1 MKYLTR
7 LAPLALA
14 ALVFASC
21 QRDKTV
27 DTDTSPAKGAVVIC
41 LSQDATAQTKAEGHL
56 EADELPSL
64 DDFEVE
70 IYNSSAI
77 RLYRKPYSEAKSET
91 ILLNSGEY
99 RLVAH
104 HGDTLGAGFGKA
116 YFLADQNFTV
126 HGYIE
131 NDKEPDHVSATA
143 KLSNV
148 KLAVK
153 YGPVLEDSYSNYYA
167 VVRHSRYSSK
177 QVKFAKN
184 ETRPGFIPAGELYLE
199 VYADRGADAGGM
211 GYYKTDPVQYEAG
224 DFVTFNIEAGERFG
238 DLVVNILVDREVEE
252 FEESITIPS
261 SALPST
267 TPEFTFSDTE
277 GNDFDY
283 SIVVGPGAP
292 VNDAI
297 LNFRAN
303 GGLKSVSLTTES
315 EYLTGTAG
323 LPAQVDNVIGAG
335 NSVSNKF
342 ATAGI
347 TWVALT
353 DATYGLLDFSDALRA
368 LSLYSTL
375 ANPQVA
381 KFTVTVSDKY
391 DKTATAT
398 VTVTGTPV
406 NATISVEDYNIWGWK
421 MVSPVATLTNVDN
434 LSADANIKL
443 QYSADG
449 TSWITVGHTAVNG
462 KKITFADLASL
473 TAGTAYKLR
482 TIFNDDENNVSD
494 LTTLSTEA
502 PAQVGNSGFE
512 EYTAQT
518 FTTDV
523 VLSWNDWNITW
534 WQLYGS
540 DRWWAVNSPVTLNS
554 SCATAYQD
562 YKSFPTVSVISDGAY
577 SGKSIAVATIAIGD
591 ATSEV
596 AYGDYHYGAIFIGTA
611 NDKNEG
617 DWAKSSEGHAFTSRP
632 SAIEFMHKFNSN
644 GKPYYVTVSI
654 LDASG
659 NVIGSAEKNDVS
671 SSVNSWTKVS
681 IPINYSVTNKKAAK
695 IKMEFRSSSNGSDNG
710 HRSVTFTTLSGSH
723 KVHAGNILYLDNIEL
738 KYQ

>member
-1 MKYLTR
+1 MTR